1 MSNFD
6 FLKGFD
12 DDLWKCGVRIEEQ
25 INKYPFGVHSEATA
39 FLEYIVNNLR
49 LSVGLKKSRK
59 PFYNR
64 IDEVY
69 RKDPKKVSYKY
80 KNLIYDA
87 YQQRNKIHADLSDI
101 EKDQYVI
108 ALSIHQKLYYIAKKY
123 FEIFKGH
130 GDEYKRIPK
139 YQPPELD
146 FSPKELQLIDIPDFN
161 EIIEYK
167 YDYCVVCG
175 NPNHSNYSIYC
186 EECNNLID
194 NANNFISIRNS
205 FKDKETFTK
214 EDLIEFGIHEGYVNS
229 MISFLNK
236 SELFNVKGRLI
247 SFNNSKLDS
256 FIAKID
262 YYIHIGELITKFR
275 QDKITPEEIKQTE
288 EYVKGSFNQEPFKH
302 FYYVIN
308 EEIMNKFEY
317 ELISTENIQKSID
330 YSTISQKDL
339 NRWYNIQLN
348 QYKRNNINEAFVIFN
363 ELLTGEYLL
372 LKMEGVS
379 EGDIQSNLNITK
391 EMLEFFPK
399 FRSDFNEKIS
409 QIKKNLVLQ
418 ALSENK
424 SKKEAIEFA
433 GITAKEYDD
442 IIRLFKDRKNEVNDE
457 YERIISDRKEKLLIN
472 LTDND
477 LFMSCKLSNVTVDNF
492 YEWYDESKIDSK
504 FYIKS
509 TKILMD
515 KYLIERKTGKTKSEA
530 CESIGLKENIVD
542 YWIKRKDK
550 LYDKFQND
558 NVIVIVYLILEG
570 FKDNKTKSQIAK
582 DIEISVKQ
590 INTYLDLGQ
599 RESGIYL
606 ELFHYYEN
614 EVIPRNLSRFLVEIK
629 NKTVKKALEL
639 SDLTMKELDK
649 YYVEDK
655 DFHDKYLNY
664 KMDRY
669 IDEILDGRNHE
680 TSLKRSNLSEDD
692 YIQLKDEIDEI
703 ILMEKMKLVKKE
715 IRNNRTTEVA
725 AKNAKVTFDDI
736 YDWYYKGKSDEEFKD
751 FSEFFYEHYI
761 RPNILYFNKL
771 INDRNPLDKILE
783 KFDINFTQKDFEIWQ
798 KEGLINKENVV
809 INLKDDEDDEE
820 TSQSLYKSHKKLYQQ
835 ETNENK
841 LKKGYNLNSEL
852 YDSVKNDENETF
864 FQKKDTSQNASILKK
879 DEKDIEKLK
888 KEMGIKD
895 KK

>member
-1 MSNFD
+1 
-6 FLKGFD
+6 
-12 DDLWKCGVRIEEQ
+12 
-25 INKYPFGVHSEATA
+25 
-39 FLEYIVNNLR
+39 
-49 LSVGLKKSRK
+49 
-59 PFYNR
+59 
-64 IDEVY
+64 
-69 RKDPKKVSYKY
+69 
-80 KNLIYDA
+80 
-87 YQQRNKIHADLSDI
+87 
-101 EKDQYVI
+101 
-108 ALSIHQKLYYIAKKY
+108 
-123 FEIFKGH
+123 
-130 GDEYKRIPK
+130 
-139 YQPPELD
+139 
-146 FSPKELQLIDIPDFN
+146 
-161 EIIEYK
+161 
-167 YDYCVVCG
+167 
-175 NPNHSNYSIYC
+175 
-186 EECNNLID
+186 
-194 NANNFISIRNS
+194 
-205 FKDKETFTK
+205 
-214 EDLIEFGIHEGYVNS
+214 
-229 MISFLNK
+229 
-236 SELFNVKGRLI
+236 
-247 SFNNSKLDS
+247 
-256 FIAKID
+256 
-262 YYIHIGELITKFR
+262 
-275 QDKITPEEIKQTE
+275 
-288 EYVKGSFNQEPFKH
+288 
-302 FYYVIN
+302 
-308 EEIMNKFEY
+308 
-317 ELISTENIQKSID
+317 
-330 YSTISQKDL
+330 
-339 NRWYNIQLN
+339 
-348 QYKRNNINEAFVIFN
+348 
-363 ELLTGEYLL
+363 
-372 LKMEGVS
+372 
-379 EGDIQSNLNITK
+379 
-391 EMLEFFPK
+391 MLEFFPK
-399 FRSDFNEKIS
+399 FRSDFNEEIS

-492 YEWYDESKIDSK
+492 YEWYDESKINSK

-515 KYLIERKTGKTKSEA
+515 KYLIERKTGKTKTEA

-639 SDLTMKELDK
+639 SDLTIKELDK
-649 YYVEDK
+649 YYMEDK
-655 DFHDKYLNY
+655 DFHDKYLSY

-680 TSLKRSNLSEDD
+680 TSIKRSNLSEDE

-703 ILMEKMKLVKKE
+703 ILIEKMKLVKKE

-736 YDWYYKGKSDEEFKD
+736 YDWYYKGKSDKEFKD

-771 INDRNPLDKILE
+771 IHDRNPLDKILE

-820 TSQSLYKSHKKLYQQ
+820 TSQSLYKSHKKLYQN

-864 FQKKDTSQNASILKK
+864 FQKKGTSQNASILKK

>member
-1 MSNFD
+1 
-6 FLKGFD
+6 
-12 DDLWKCGVRIEEQ
+12 
-25 INKYPFGVHSEATA
+25 
-39 FLEYIVNNLR
+39 
-49 LSVGLKKSRK
+49 
-59 PFYNR
+59 
-64 IDEVY
+64 
-69 RKDPKKVSYKY
+69 
-80 KNLIYDA
+80 
-87 YQQRNKIHADLSDI
+87 
-101 EKDQYVI
+101 
-108 ALSIHQKLYYIAKKY
+108 
-123 FEIFKGH
+123 
-130 GDEYKRIPK
+130 
-139 YQPPELD
+139 
-146 FSPKELQLIDIPDFN
+146 
-161 EIIEYK
+161 
-167 YDYCVVCG
+167 
-175 NPNHSNYSIYC
+175 
-186 EECNNLID
+186 
-194 NANNFISIRNS
+194 
-205 FKDKETFTK
+205 
-214 EDLIEFGIHEGYVNS
+214 

-399 FRSDFNEKIS
+399 FRSDFNEEIS

-703 ILMEKMKLVKKE
+703 ILIEKMKLVKKE

-820 TSQSLYKSHKKLYQQ
+820 TSQSLYKSHKKLYQK

-841 LKKGYNLNSEL
+841 LKKGYNFNSEL

-864 FQKKDTSQNASILKK
+864 FQKKGTSQNASILKK